1 MSEFPR
7 EPEVIHSFK
16 NHLAIIIGF
25 SDLLL
30 SEMAVDDP
38 RRKDVIEIHKAGQS
52 ALALLVSLTRAE
64 P

>member
-7 EPEVIHSFK
+7 EPEVMHSFK

-38 RRKDVIEIHKAGQS
+38 RRKDVIEIYKAGQS